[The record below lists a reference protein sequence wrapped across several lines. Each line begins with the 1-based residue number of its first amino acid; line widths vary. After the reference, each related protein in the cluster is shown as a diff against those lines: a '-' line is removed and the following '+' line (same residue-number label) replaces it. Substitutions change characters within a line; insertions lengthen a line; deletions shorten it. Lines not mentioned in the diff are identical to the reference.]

1 MEEIK
6 LNKEQCQEIAL
17 TIFADIEKYVNAHA
31 EEFKK
36 FLVKE
41 DLVKGETS

>member
-17 TIFADIEKYVNAHA
+17 TIFADIERYVNAHA
-31 EEFKK
+31 EEYEK
-36 FLVKE
+36 FLLEEK
-41 DLVKGETS
+41 LSKGEAG